1 MARDGIK
8 DIEVVAATTKLDTA
22 TKGAFVRNLYI
33 QDNAWTTRPG
43 FGQMAQ
49 FDTTLSLV
57 DPTTKAQGLRT
68 HLGSKAMYTD
78 FDHVQI
84 LSCFLD
90 RAFTGEELSTGI
102 WTTLLSVHIYD
113 VTTNEHHEEVLFRH
127 TAENNPAV
135 SPMPNWRG
143 VYETA
148 SDLDLQSWV
157 AASDSAMF
165 FTEFN
170 DHLFFGSPR
179 VGLWVYNPADF
190 SGQRRKQV
198 NSSRQSTWSLPYSES
213 SLIVRLNPVPGNF
226 EGRFDYV
233 TSAEFPMAP
242 SAVAAVAG
250 RLVYS
255 QGRDVFFSD
264 QGLPGSILADNII
277 TITSEANITAL
288 QSVGDA
294 LLIFTEHETFHYQLS
309 VGDTV
314 SLGRLTRI
322 SPDVGC
328 LSASSICTVGEAAFW
343 VDVNGCYTN
352 NGGLQSQ
359 RVSDNVGPFFES
371 HFTDPLSQ
379 YLTAQGTTNLE
390 DEQPRLTYRLSPT
403 RVSCVY
409 DPVLQHVLVAVPD
422 LNLLLLWNVP
432 TQAWSIC
439 PVESCASGSV
449 ASPTPGVVGRQSNL
463 PNPWVVVA
471 NQRVFLLA
479 GPEDFS
485 LVDEITGEAV
495 NSITGSYIV
504 TEWGRGGGL
513 DRSVDALED
522 NREFT
527 GFYTKTVQALS
538 QGEFFVDEPIRL
550 PDDYQF
556 PGGIPGSASYPNG
569 VVASD
574 VWLVPVQLRPNS
586 TVAYP
591 AFMTLRLTFDNT
603 KWAPVTR
610 SALDP
615 VIEVIL
621 PPERG
626 GSNEGWGLGALGP
639 VAAVA
644 ECQVYTAGVADPV
657 GNEIRLSWD
666 TGVATAR
673 KAYSYAAMNAPED
686 HVSTL
691 LYVPMKLLNPATD
704 SLGSFGFTVTVAT
717 VNASPMDVF
726 IFDKAV
732 VGTSVMH
739 HDDDVAQP
747 VDYAF
752 KSAQV
757 GVEEDTRLMYRGC
770 FIRVRTQGQAD
781 DPIFPDNP
789 WKTLNIVVGSDWN
802 SWTSQVVTFQGGGA
816 EEAALKFVLDKLPIR
831 SRVKNVAADRVS
843 PRTFANSDN
852 VWGDS
857 TNSQAG
863 NFLIDEVEV
872 DTLAVS
878 DAVKGQTFDI
888 MVFGM
893 IRSRAESLTLDS
905 IKVSLR
911 NVIGGRRR
919 EGR

>member
-1 MARDGIK
+1 MAREGIT
-8 DIEVVAATTKLDTA
+8 DVEVVAASTKLDTPS
-22 TKGAFVRNLYI
+22 KGAFVRNLYI
-33 QDNAWTTRPG
+33 QDNSWTTRPG
-43 FGQMAQ
+43 FGQLAQ
-49 FDTTLSLV
+49 FDTTLGLP
-57 DPTTKAQGLRT
+57 DPATNPQGLRT
-68 HLGSKAMYTD
+68 HLGSKAIYTD
-78 FDHVQI
+78 FGHVQI
-84 LSCFLD
+84 LSCLLD
-90 RAFTGEELSTGI
+90 RAFTGNELSVGL
-102 WTTLLSVHIYD
+102 WTTLLSVHVYD

-148 SDLDLQSWV
+148 SDQDLQSWV
-157 AASDSAMF
+157 AASGAAMF

-170 DHLFFGSPR
+170 DHMFFGSPR
-179 VGLWVYNPADF
+179 IGLWVYTPADF

-198 NSSRQSTWSLPYSES
+198 DSTRQSTWSLPYSES
-213 SLIVRLNPVPGNF
+213 SLIVRLSPVPGNF

-233 TSAEFPMAP
+233 TAAEFPNAP
-242 SAVAAVAG
+242 TAIAAVAG
-250 RLVYS
+250 RLAYA
-255 QGRDVFFSD
+255 QDRDVYFSD
-264 QGLPGSILADNII
+264 IGLPGSVLATNII
-277 TITSEANITAL
+277 SITSEATITAM
-288 QSVGDA
+288 QPVGDA

-309 VGDTV
+309 VGDVV
-314 SLGRLTRI
+314 SQGRLTRI

-328 LSASSICTVGEAAFW
+328 LSPSSICTMGEAAFW
-343 VDVNGCYTN
+343 VDVNGCYMN

-359 RVSDNVGPFFES
+359 RLSDNVGPFFES
-371 HFTDPLSQ
+371 HITDPLSQ

-422 LNLLLLWNVP
+422 LNLLLLWHAP

-471 NQRVFLLA
+471 NQRVFLISGA
-479 GPEDFS
+479 EDFE
-485 LVDEITGEAV
+485 LVDEIAGEPV
-495 NSITGSYIV
+495 NSTTGSYII

-522 NREFT
+522 NRTFT
-527 GFYTKTVQALS
+527 GAYTKTTQALS
-538 QGEFFVDEPIRL
+538 QGEFFADEPIQL
-550 PDDYQF
+550 PDGYQF
-556 PGGIPGSASYPNG
+556 PGGIPGSAAYPNG
-569 VVASD
+569 AVASN
-574 VWLVPVQLRPNS
+574 VWLVPIQLRPNS
-586 TVAYP
+586 VTAYP
-591 AFMTLRLTFDNT
+591 GFMTLRLTFDST

-615 VIEVIL
+615 IIEVLL

-644 ECQVYTAGVADPV
+644 ECQVYLAGVPDPA

-673 KAYSYAAMNAPED
+673 KAYSYAAMNTPQD

-691 LYVPMKLLNPATD
+691 LYVPMQLLNPATD
-704 SLGSFGFTVTVAT
+704 SLGSFGFTVTAAT
-717 VNASPMDVF
+717 VDVSPMDVF
-726 IFDKAV
+726 LFDKAS
-732 VGTSVMH
+732 VGTSIMH

-752 KSAQV
+752 KSGQV
-757 GVEEDTRLMYRGC
+757 GIEDATRLLYRGS
-770 FIRVRTQGQAD
+770 FIRVRTQGQASA
-781 DPIFPDNP
+781 PIFPDNP

-802 SWTSQVVTFQGGGA
+802 SWSSQVVTYQGGGA
-816 EEAALKFVLDKLPIR
+816 EEAALQYVLDKLPIR
-831 SRVKNVAADRVS
+831 SRVKNVAADQVS

-852 VWGDS
+852 VWGDA

-878 DAVKGQTFDI
+878 DAIKGEYFDI

-919 EGR
+919 IGR